1 MGPPLQAVKAKKN
14 RDSSMVTKKKS
25 GGLQDGFLPPLVKGA
40 KLTNDAVEDSSMAED
55 EQSPRAAGG
64 RNRSESAVISN
75 EDVISAEER
84 ERNRAFSTW
93 FRSKGDQ
100 RDLQIR
106 ESFR

>member
-1 MGPPLQAVKAKKN
+1 MKTKKN
-14 RDSSMVTKKKS
+14 RDSSMVSKKKS
-25 GGLQDGFLPPLVKGA
+25 GRLQDGFLPPLVKGA
-40 KLTNDAVEDSSMAED
+40 KLTNDAVEDNSMAED
-55 EQSPRAAGG
+55 EQSPRAAGL
-64 RNRSESAVISN
+64 RNRSESAALSN
-75 EDVISAEER
+75 EDVVSAEER